1 MSSIPESPENLDNTN
16 NYDSDISF
24 DSEISFDHFI
34 KRNQEKSTL
43 NLHSSV
49 AQSIGA
55 TDSSPD
61 SVEAKISSPD
71 MFFDTLKPEEPKPRI
86 HNWSILRYMYNT
98 INTCFLSNS
107 KYIAY

>member
-1 MSSIPESPENLDNTN
+1 MSTIPESPENLDNTN

-61 SVEAKISSPD
+61 SVEAKMSSLD
-71 MFFDTLKPEEPKPRI
+71 MFFDTLEPEKPKQRI
-86 HNWSILRYMYNT
+86 RNCSILRYMY
-98 INTCFLSNS
+98 NTCFLSNS